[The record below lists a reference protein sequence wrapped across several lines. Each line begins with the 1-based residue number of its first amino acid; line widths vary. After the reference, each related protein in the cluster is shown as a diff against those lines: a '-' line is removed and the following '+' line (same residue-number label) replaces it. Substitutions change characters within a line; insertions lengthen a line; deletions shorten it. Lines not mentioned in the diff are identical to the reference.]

1 MRYTATGDERLE
13 RGRLRM
19 SPVISIICQEGGHST
34 ALAYAEMVAQAGL
47 PLLVNFPST
56 EGYEQATTPSQLINS
71 RTGALLVIV
80 SDDFFP
86 ASGIS
91 SKSRI
96 DTEIIQQLL
105 SLSSTDIKAR
115 IYLVVVSESAAFMLE
130 KSSRLSQLQWLK
142 DDAITRE
149 QILQRLSQLAE
160 SDRFSEE
167 ISAFQNTASL
177 IADVEPGRTVDLI
190 ASERIPSE
198 KISYEIFKCTHRV
211 RKTNPTYYIHLH
223 RGIAIANSARHLQTK
238 YPEIYTNLSK
248 VAVLSV
254 EKGQTK
260 IKERLDNVKAA
271 LKCEEVEYLEV
282 LISKLLAESL
292 ESPEPVNSRS
302 VNRKFVEPQVR
313 RGVSSNAPATDY
325 KTILDWLSSS
335 RAGVLV
341 LVGQG
346 GIGKTWAML
355 NLRERVSLGQISF
368 SKPISRTVAFI
379 SSTDLARG
387 FAEFEIGHQGIT
399 LWDLYRASRVA
410 SNTYQGDSDS
420 LSQETFYNALELG
433 SLTIFVDGLDEI
445 IARNKS
451 RFSTSYFFDDLNDR
465 FMGDSDGKVIL
476 SSRNM
481 FFDPDEY
488 RLDYP
493 YVEAFELLAFDK
505 ERRDRFLDETLGS
518 LPRRVEKAKEMSDRL
533 ALLPDGRYVP
543 FVLDLIKD
551 IALEQ
556 ADENS
561 EEAVFNFDSK
571 VLRQDDVSDRVIG
584 QFCHRETVKILD
596 PLREITVDQQVS
608 IFCQL
613 ARELEAGKGRA
624 DRASLERIISLCIG
638 KTNVT
643 VYADHFLTHPFIS
656 QDAFALRGIVD
667 FRFDFMPEYFLMIS
681 VAYQINQGPKLDRDD
696 VRIINK
702 FCSGSSTFC
711 REIAARCSS
720 DAGEYKLKLIEMYDQ
735 ATLLTASNTL
745 PGEDDILRAE
755 SSIAQF
761 SSSIVSLIAMY
772 ESREGHISAKRLTT
786 SLLEVFGSGLRLYNM
801 AILEGFV
808 RDEEKL
814 RIDFRG
820 LTVENCLF
828 HSVDIWNCQ
837 FDEKTIFI
845 KCRFVNCVGTF
856 ARSSGMHMAIFS
868 PDCQLDSA
876 FERIYSQGNKH
887 VQNTEARS
895 VAAIRSLLND
905 FYRQGAFRRVS
916 KENLE
921 RYFGQA
927 NSGVPFTKMY
937 RIVKKQ
943 GIIEEIDRGNFTE
956 VKICEGAASVVER
969 MITQGV
975 VGGILSQVVIDLR

>member
-1 MRYTATGDERLE
+1 
-13 RGRLRM
+13 M

-56 EGYEQATTPSQLINS
+56 EGYEKAITPSQLINS
-71 RTGALLVIV
+71 RTGALLVII

-86 ASGIS
+86 GSGIS

-105 SLSSTDIKAR
+105 SLSYTDLKAR
-115 IYLVVVSESAAFMLE
+115 IYLVVVSQSAALMLK
-130 KSSRLSQLQWLK
+130 KSPRLSQLQWLQ
-142 DDAITRE
+142 DNAITRE
-149 QILQRLSQLAE
+149 QILQKLSRLAE

-167 ISAFQNTASL
+167 ISAFRNTASL
-177 IADVEPGRTVDLI
+177 IAAVEPGRDVDLI

-198 KISYEIFKCTHRV
+198 KISYEIFKCSHRV
-211 RKTNPTYYIHLH
+211 RKTNPTYYIYLH
-223 RGIAIANSARHLQTK
+223 RGIAIANSAKHLQIN

-248 VAVLSV
+248 IAVLSV

-260 IKERLDNVKAA
+260 IKERLDNIKIAM
-271 LKCEEVEYLEV
+271 KCEEVEYLEV
-282 LISKLLAESL
+282 LTSKLLAGSL
-292 ESPEPVNSRS
+292 ESSGSGESQS

-313 RGVSSNAPATDY
+313 RGVSSNAPATAYD
-325 KTILDWLSSS
+325 TVLDWLSSS

-355 NLRERVSLGQISF
+355 NLRERVSLGEISF

-387 FAEFEIGHQGIT
+387 FAEFDIGHQGIT
-399 LWDLYRASRVA
+399 LWDLYRVSRVA
-410 SNTYQGDSDS
+410 SNNYQLDLDS

-451 RFSTSYFFDDLNDR
+451 RFNTSYFFDDLNDR

-493 YVEAFELLAFDK
+493 YIEALELLAFDK
-505 ERRDRFLDETLGS
+505 ERRDRFLAETLGN

-556 ADENS
+556 ADENL
-561 EEAVFNFDSK
+561 EEAVPNFSSD
-571 VLRQDDVSDRVIG
+571 VLGQNDVSDRIIG

-596 PLREITVDQQVS
+596 PLREITVDQQVN

-613 ARELEAGKGRA
+613 AKELEAGKGRS
-624 DRASLERIISLCIG
+624 DRVSLERIISHCIG
-638 KTNVT
+638 RSNVSIHT
-643 VYADHFLTHPFIS
+643 DHFLTHPFIS

-667 FRFDFMPEYFLMIS
+667 FRFDFMPEYFMMILVS
-681 VAYQINQGPKLDRDD
+681 RQINQEPNLDWDD
-696 VRIINK
+696 VKIINK
-702 FCSGSSTFC
+702 LCSGSSTFC

-720 DAGEYKLKLIEMYDQ
+720 DPGEYKLKLIQMYDQ
-735 ATLLTASNTL
+735 ATALIASSAL
-745 PGEDDILRAE
+745 SGEDDILRPE

-772 ESREGHISAKRLTT
+772 ESQDGNLSVERLTN
-786 SLLEVFGSGLRLYNM
+786 SLLEVFGSGFRLYNM

-828 HSVDIWNCQ
+828 HSLDIWNCQ
-837 FDEKTIFI
+837 FDEKTIFTN
-845 KCRFVNCVGTF
+845 CRFVNCVGVF
-856 ARSSGMHMAIFS
+856 ARSSGMHLAIFS
-868 PDCQLDSA
+868 PDCQLDST
-876 FERIYSQGNKH
+876 FERIYSQGNKSL
-887 VQNTEARS
+887 QNTEARII
-895 VAAIRSLLND
+895 AAIRSFLGD

-927 NSGVPFTKMY
+927 NSGVPFSKIY
-937 RIVKKQ
+937 RIAKRQ
-943 GIIEEIDRGNFTE
+943 GIIEEMDRGLFVE
-956 VKICEGAASVVER
+956 VKICESAVGIVEK

-975 VGGILSQVVIDLR
+975 VGGIISQVIVDLR